1 MARSPSV
8 VMTAKE
14 TKAQIKTLQS
24 QIKALEK
31 QDEQD
36 QREVTKRSAARLKEM
51 TKLDKQLAKLE
62 G

>member
-1 MARSPSV
+1 MTRSPSV

-14 TKAQIKTLQS
+14 TKAQIKTLAS

-36 QREVTKRSAARLKEM
+36 QREVTKRSAVRLKEII
-51 TKLDKQLAKLE
+51 KLDKQLAKLE

>member
-1 MARSPSV
+1 
-8 VMTAKE
+8 MTAKE

>member
-14 TKAQIKTLQS
+14 TKAQIKTLVS

-36 QREVTKRSAARLKEM
+36 QREVTKRSAVRLKEII
-51 TKLDKQLAKLE
+51 KLDKQLAKLE